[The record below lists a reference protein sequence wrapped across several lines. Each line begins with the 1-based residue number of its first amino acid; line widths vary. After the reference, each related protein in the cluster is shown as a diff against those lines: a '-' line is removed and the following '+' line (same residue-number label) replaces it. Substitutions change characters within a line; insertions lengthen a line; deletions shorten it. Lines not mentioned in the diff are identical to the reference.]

1 MVPLA
6 KTPTGI
12 EGLDEIT
19 DGGLPKGR
27 PTLVAGNAGCGK
39 TLLGMEFLVKGIT
52 EYKENAVFVSFE
64 ESIDDLIE
72 NVASLGYDLKD
83 LIAKKKLR
91 IDQVKVERS
100 EIEETGD
107 YDLEGLFIRLDYAI
121 KSVNAKRVVLDT
133 LESLFAGFTNE
144 ALLRAELRRLF
155 QWLKDRGVT
164 AIITGERGDASITRQ
179 GLEEYVS
186 DCVILLDHRIE
197 NQISTRRMRIV
208 KYRGS
213 THGTNEYPFLID
225 EDGISVMPI
234 TSIKLNHIVSSRR
247 IQSGIPELD
256 SMLGGGYFEA
266 SNVLLSGTA
275 GTGKTNVATYFVNAN
290 CVQGKKSLY
299 IAFEESPDQIIR
311 NASSIGLDLQPFV
324 DKGLLKFES
333 TRSTTQGLEMHLA
346 RFHKL
351 IRSHKPTVVVV
362 DPITNLVTT
371 GNAAEVR
378 AMLSRMMD
386 MFKSEN
392 ITAIFTSLSQ
402 PGAALEQT
410 EFGVSSFVDT
420 WLLLRDHEV
429 NGERNKLMYVLKSRG
444 TAHSN
449 QVREFVITDNG
460 IKLIDVYAGSEGLL
474 TGSSRIA
481 EEAKTKI
488 HEVELQNR
496 LTTKQKK
503 LQYEQKVTEAQIKSL
518 SAQLKMQEQ
527 ELRNIHSVEQY
538 RQDTV
543 VSGKAVM
550 RAARGE
556 TKLVRNNGKR

>member
-1 MVPLA
+1 
-6 KTPTGI
+6 
-12 EGLDEIT
+12 
-19 DGGLPKGR
+19 
-27 PTLVAGNAGCGK
+27 
-39 TLLGMEFLVKGIT
+39 
-52 EYKENAVFVSFE
+52 
-64 ESIDDLIE
+64 
-72 NVASLGYDLKD
+72 
-83 LIAKKKLR
+83 
-91 IDQVKVERS
+91 
-100 EIEETGD
+100 
-107 YDLEGLFIRLDYAI
+107 
-121 KSVNAKRVVLDT
+121 
-133 LESLFAGFTNE
+133 
-144 ALLRAELRRLF
+144 
-155 QWLKDRGVT
+155 
-164 AIITGERGDASITRQ
+164 
-179 GLEEYVS
+179 
-186 DCVILLDHRIE
+186 
-197 NQISTRRMRIV
+197 
-208 KYRGS
+208 
-213 THGTNEYPFLID
+213 
-225 EDGISVMPI
+225 
-234 TSIKLNHIVSSRR
+234 
-247 IQSGIPELD
+247 
-256 SMLGGGYFEA
+256 
-266 SNVLLSGTA
+266 
-275 GTGKTNVATYFVNAN
+275 
-290 CVQGKKSLY
+290 
-299 IAFEESPDQIIR
+299 
-311 NASSIGLDLQPFV
+311 
-324 DKGLLKFES
+324 
-333 TRSTTQGLEMHLA
+333 
-346 RFHKL
+346 
-351 IRSHKPTVVVV
+351 
-362 DPITNLVTT
+362 
-371 GNAAEVR
+371 
-378 AMLSRMMD
+378 MMD